1 MLISRL
7 CPGIDIQRLCL
18 TCGGKKGEGKTGK

>member
-1 MLISRL
+1 MLTSRL

-18 TCGGKKGEGKTGK
+18 AGTGKKGEGKTGK